1 MLLSALNDLAG
12 LEDAANVADTIL
24 AVIPQSGVI
33 VVDDDMHVVVMQ
45 GPVVEHHGYAATKT
59 VGRDL
64 RDVIP
69 ATAWKRLGRH
79 WRAAL
84 VGESH
89 TVDSASADGHADY
102 WLHFSPLRTKA
113 AVVGAI
119 MVAQDITDR
128 VLGREHMARRLNQQG
143 AVSSLGSLALRGEDL
158 SELFDAAAVV
168 LHEAL
173 ACDVVMVLQ
182 TSVDGGVSIRASEG
196 EAPPQPP
203 EPSPHLR
210 RSIGEMRAAGQTLL
224 TTDLAE
230 TTSHAPGL
238 AAEGMISLVAT
249 PVGAGATAFGE
260 LVACSRH
267 PTAFSGD
274 DLAFVE
280 SIANV
285 LMAAVER
292 ERALAEAGREQAL
305 ATHREEQLNDAQRL
319 AHMGSWETDFASRVH
334 TLSENLR
341 EMLAMDTCVCADDA
355 FLARVHPA
363 DRERMHSVIAT
374 LHDGDASAE
383 YRVRLPDGRIRAF
396 AAVFHTIR
404 DEAGNPT
411 GLNGTVKDVTEARA
425 SEAALRR
432 SEERF
437 RQGFEN
443 APIAMT
449 LVEPTTLRFF
459 RRNDAFCTMVGRTG
473 AELDAMTFADMAHP
487 DERAADRAKVAALV
501 AGELDHY
508 LDEKRYLRPDGSEVW
523 ASVSITPVHE
533 PDGSIDV
540 LFGQMVDITERKAR
554 EASLKAQLDEIA
566 GLGEIR
572 RAFEEDRF
580 ELHAQPIVDLATGET
595 VQRELLIRMRARD
608 GKLIPPGDFLP
619 AAEKHGAIRDIDR
632 WVIAQGAD
640 IAARGIDV
648 EINIS
653 AASIGDPGLIADIE
667 HELERTGA
675 DPSRLVFEITETAL
689 VEKTEVAVVLAE
701 RLRKLGCRFALDD
714 FGSGYGGFHYLKH
727 LPMDFLKI
735 DREFIRDA
743 LSSEGDQH
751 VIRAIVGL
759 ARGFGLQTIA
769 EGVEDQETLDM
780 LKEFGVDHVQGFHV
794 GRPAPMEDP
803 PASADGG

>member
-1 MLLSALNDLAG
+1 MLLSGLIDLDG
-12 LEDAANVADTIL
+12 LGDAATVADTIL
-24 AVIPQSGVI
+24 AVMPDSGVI
-33 VVDDDMHVVVMQ
+33 VIDPELRVALMQ
-45 GPVVEHHGYAATKT
+45 GPVFARHGYDPADT

-64 RDVIP
+64 HDVIP

-84 VGESH
+84 TGESH
-89 TVDSASADGHADY
+89 TVDSESADGHSDY
-102 WLHFSPLRTKA
+102 WLHFSPLRTSTGVA
-113 AVVGAI
+113 GAI
-119 MVAQDITDR
+119 MVAQDLTDR
-128 VLGREHMARRLNQQG
+128 VLGREQMARRLNQQG
-143 AVSSLGSLALRGEDL
+143 AVSSLGSLALRGQDL

-173 ACDVVMVLQ
+173 ACDVVMVLE
-182 TSVDGGVSIRASEG
+182 TSAAGGVSIRANEG

-230 TTSHAPGL
+230 TTSRAPGL
-238 AAEGMISLVAT
+238 AAEGMISLVAA
-249 PVGAGATAFGE
+249 PVGGGATAFGE
-260 LVACSRH
+260 LVACSRRRA
-267 PTAFSGD
+267 AFSGD

-285 LMAAVER
+285 LMAAVES
-292 ERALAEAGREQAL
+292 ERAVVEAAKEQAL
-305 ATHREEQLNDAQRL
+305 ATRREEQLNDAQRL
-319 AHMGSWETDFASRVH
+319 AQMGSWETDFATGTH

-341 EMLAMDTCVCADDA
+341 EMLAMDSCVCADDA
-355 FLARVHPA
+355 FLARVHPE
-363 DRERMHSVIAT
+363 DRARMQSVMAIVP
-374 LHDGDASAE
+374 DEDASVE
-383 YRVRLPDGRIRAF
+383 YRLQLPDGRIRVVS
-396 AAVFHTIR
+396 AVFHTIC
-404 DEAGNPT
+404 DEAGETT
-411 GLNGTVKDVTEARA
+411 GLRGTVEDVTEARA

-437 RQGFEN
+437 RQGFDN

-449 LVEPTTLRFF
+449 LVEPATLRFL
-459 RRNDAFCTMVGRTG
+459 RRNDAFCTMVGRTRE
-473 AELDAMTFADMAHP
+473 ELDEMTFADLAHP
-487 DERAADRAKVAALV
+487 DDLDADRVSLAALRS
-501 AGELDHY
+501 GDLGQY
-508 LDEKRYLRPDGSEVW
+508 LDEKCYLRPDGSEVW
-523 ASVSITPVHE
+523 ASVSITPVLE

-580 ELHAQPIVDLATGET
+580 ELHAQPIIDLATGET
-595 VQRELLIRMRARD
+595 VQRELLIRMRSRD

-619 AAEKHGAIRDIDR
+619 AAEKHGAIREIDR

-689 VEKTEVAVVLAE
+689 VEKTEVAVALAE

-759 ARGFGLQTIA
+759 AQGFGLQTIA

-780 LKEFGVDHVQGFHV
+780 LKEFGVDHVQGFLV
-794 GRPAPMEDP
+794 GRPAPLDLPE
-803 PASADGG
+803 STG

>member
-1 MLLSALNDLAG
+1 MLLSALIDLGG
-12 LEDAANVADTIL
+12 LGDAAKVADTIL
-24 AVIPQSGVI
+24 AVMPESGVI
-33 VVDDDMHVVVMQ
+33 VIDPEMRVVLMQ
-45 GPVVEHHGYAATKT
+45 GPVFGRHGYDAGDT

-64 RDVIP
+64 HDVIP
-69 ATAWKRLGRH
+69 ASAWAQLGGR
-79 WRAAL
+79 WRDAL
-84 VGESH
+84 AGESQ
-89 TVDSASADGHADY
+89 TVDSESADGKSDY
-102 WLHFSPLRTKA
+102 RLHFSPLRTSTEVA
-113 AVVGAI
+113 GAI
-119 MVAQDITDR
+119 MVAQNITDR
-128 VLGREHMARRLNQQG
+128 VIAREHMARRLNQQG
-143 AVSSLGSLALRGEDL
+143 AVSSLGSLALRGQDL
-158 SELFDAAAVV
+158 PELFDAAAVV

-173 ACDVVMVLQ
+173 ACDVVMVLE
-182 TSVDGGVSIRASEG
+182 TSADGGVSIRASEG

-210 RSIGEMRAAGQTLL
+210 RSIGQMRAAGQTLL

-230 TTSHAPGL
+230 TTTRAPGL
-238 AAEGMISLVAT
+238 AAEGMISLVAA

-260 LVACSRH
+260 LVACSRS
-267 PTAFSGD
+267 PAAFSGD

-285 LMAAVER
+285 LMAAVESERAVVEAGR
-292 ERALAEAGREQAL
+292 ERALAAR
-305 ATHREEQLNDAQRL
+305 REEQLNDAQRL
-319 AHMGSWETDFASRVH
+319 AHMGSWETVFATRIH

-341 EMLAMDTCVCADDA
+341 EMMEMDSCVCADDA
-355 FLARVHPA
+355 FLARVHPE
-363 DRERMHSVIAT
+363 DRARMQSIQAIVPKG
-374 LHDGDASAE
+374 DGTVE
-383 YRVRLPDGRIRAF
+383 YRMQLPDGRIRAVS
-396 AAVFHTIR
+396 AVFHTIC
-404 DEAGNPT
+404 DEAGEPT
-411 GLNGTVKDVTEARA
+411 GLRGTVKDVTEARA

-437 RQGFEN
+437 RQGFDN

-449 LVEPTTLRFF
+449 LVEPATLRFL
-459 RRNDAFCTMVGRTG
+459 RRNDAFCTMVGRTR
-473 AELDAMTFADMAHP
+473 AELDEMTFADLAHP
-487 DERAADRAKVAALV
+487 DELAADRASVAALLS
-501 AGELDHY
+501 GDLGQY

-533 PDGSIDV
+533 PDGTIDV

-580 ELHAQPIVDLATGET
+580 ELHAQPIIDLATGET
-595 VQRELLIRMRARD
+595 VQRELLIRMRSRE

-653 AASIGDPGLIADIE
+653 ATSIGDPGLIADIE

-689 VEKTEVAVVLAE
+689 VEKTEVAVALAE

-759 ARGFGLQTIA
+759 AQGFGLQTIA

-780 LKEFGVDHVQGFHV
+780 LKEFGVDHVQGFLV
-794 GRPAPMEDP
+794 GRPAPLDLPGLP
-803 PASADGG
+803 PLAA